1 MSGIKEERT
10 SLSNEELVVLSQQ
23 GDEIARSVLC
33 ERFLNSKGIH
43 SSVPYLDSDDFVQES
58 MLGFLKAVDTYD
70 FLKGVPF
77 EAYAFRCMQNKMK
90 SAAVV
95 PHNEVSLESQADYFD
110 VPDTEKTPL
119 DKLLDCE
126 RLSEVLTV
134 CETTLTDVEKTVVFF
149 RAGGMTYEEIGSKLG
164 ISSKTVDNALHRA
177 RRKLKN
183 VCF

>member
-1 MSGIKEERT
+1 MSGIKEEHT
-10 SLSNEELVVLSQQ
+10 SLSNEELVALSQQ
-23 GDEIARSVLC
+23 GDSVALAVLC
-33 ERFLNSKGIH
+33 ERFLNTKGIH
-43 SSVPYLDSDDFVQES
+43 SSVPYLDTDDFVQES
-58 MLGFLKAVDTYD
+58 MIGFLKAVDTYD

-90 SAAVV
+90 SAVAV
-95 PHNEVSLESQADYFD
+95 PHNEVSLEAQADYLEL
-110 VPDTEKTPL
+110 PDNEKTPL

-126 RLSEVLTV
+126 RLSEVLSA

-149 RAGGMTYEEIGSKLG
+149 RAGGMSYDEIGLKLG
-164 ISSKTVDNALHRA
+164 LSAKNVDNALQRA